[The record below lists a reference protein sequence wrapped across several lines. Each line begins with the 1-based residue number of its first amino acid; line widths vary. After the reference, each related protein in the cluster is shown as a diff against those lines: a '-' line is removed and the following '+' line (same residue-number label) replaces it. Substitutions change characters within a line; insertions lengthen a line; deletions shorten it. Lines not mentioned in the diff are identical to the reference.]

1 MRKKQLPWNL
11 HYPAHSPMPLILQS
25 PYSFAQR
32 VSPCVKLSSHPILE
46 YSPSK
51 ITSTSFRLPS
61 SSNGSLAIL
70 PFRVVISPAKQPKKP
85 PPLLQTQF
93 FLFLYLVLFKSLTR
107 WFVMPHQYMNRL
119 LLYTNI
125 KRFLEMQNRSNN
137 RKDDVLIA
145 RLRSGNIF
153 TDLIFHKIP
162 PVRLLPRTRSPSLA
176 LRVPGFDNHETKS
189 VWVPSRVLR
198 VTSHLT
204 WGCCGI
210 HKDDLVNLDT

>member
-11 HYPAHSPMPLILQS
+11 HYPAHSPMPPILQS

-70 PFRVVISPAKQPKKP
+70 PIHVVISPTKQLKS
-85 PPLLQTQF
+85 PPLLPQTQF

-107 WFVMPHQYMNRL
+107 WFVMLHQYMNRL
-119 LLYTNI
+119 LLYTII
-125 KRFLEMQNRSNN
+125 KVFLETQNRSNN

-145 RLRSGNIF
+145 HLRSS
-153 TDLIFHKIP
+153 HH
-162 PVRLLPRTRSPSLA
+162 PSL
-176 LRVPGFDNHETKS
+176 K
-189 VWVPSRVLR
+189 
-198 VTSHLT
+198 
-204 WGCCGI
+204 
-210 HKDDLVNLDT
+210 